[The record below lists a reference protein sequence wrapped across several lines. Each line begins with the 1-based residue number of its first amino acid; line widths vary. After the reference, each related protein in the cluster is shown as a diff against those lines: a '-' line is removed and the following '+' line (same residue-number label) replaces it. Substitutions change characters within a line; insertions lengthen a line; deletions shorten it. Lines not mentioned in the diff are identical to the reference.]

1 LSPHHLSFSED
12 SSKSIKLGSNETSS
26 KPSVTKTAL
35 SNLLMAKS
43 GGITLHPSSE
53 KPVDSNKVSQL
64 AQRQSSIPPN
74 QWTVSDVCYFLKLN
88 DCATY
93 WESFVKSVSMTF
105 NVVVI
110 CELRF
115 SSEIKKKFLCDVIV
129 PVLRSKIS

>member
-1 LSPHHLSFSED
+1 MTDALLEISSVFLLHMQVRVDQLTIVSET
-12 SSKSIKLGSNETSS
+12 TSS

-74 QWTVSDVCYFLKLN
+74 QWTVDSTMEENLHLQLQFLL
-88 DCATY
+88 
-93 WESFVKSVSMTF
+93 
-105 NVVVI
+105 
-110 CELRF
+110 
-115 SSEIKKKFLCDVIV
+115 
-129 PVLRSKIS
+129 